1 MKTIVLVGQPNCGK
15 SALFNAIAGY
25 KANSSNFP
33 GTTVQ
38 ILRSQVIYRGETFD
52 LVDLPGTYSLTPFDK
67 AEEVTFDFLL
77 TGEYDLILNVLDAS
91 RLNRS
96 LELALE
102 LQALEKPTILV
113 LNMMDEAE
121 KKGMTIDSAALG
133 EFLGM
138 SAFPTT
144 ALSGKGVEDVLKAAL
159 GQLENPSP
167 VRPLPFPPRLE
178 SFLAELTP
186 FVGAGRVNSRFLALK
201 ALEGG
206 EMEKKIP
213 VSPGFHAK
221 AEELS
226 GKVREFW
233 DKSLQ
238 EVLFAERH
246 HLSMELSEKACRIVR
261 RQGRH
266 LSERVDALF
275 CHPLFGYL
283 LFVVVFLLMLALVFR
298 IGNLLETLSLA
309 PLNELALWVGNLP
322 LAPWLHRLADGI
334 VAGTVGAVG
343 IIVPYMVPLLLMMAI
358 LEDSGYL
365 ARSAFLFDS
374 LMHKMGLHGKSLPPL
389 LMAFGC
395 NVPALSATRI
405 LESPRDRLLT
415 ALLIPFIPCSA
426 RTIVISALVYA
437 FLGTGWAFFVYG
449 VTMITVFFLSLLLS
463 SLVKYPAPG
472 LIMEIPAF
480 RVPSP
485 KNVLIKAWFQ
495 LKPFLVYAIPLL
507 VLGSI
512 AVEYVQ
518 FFGLERLLNALVRPV
533 TYLLDLPEATGFTLV
548 FGFFR
553 KELALLMLGQ
563 SLGVSPDRIAGVL
576 SSAQL
581 ITFALFTTLYIPCL
595 STFLILRKE
604 FNLKTAWISIGL
616 NVAVS
621 LGVTLSI
628 VSLLRLTGLL

>member
-1 MKTIVLVGQPNCGK
+1 
-15 SALFNAIAGY
+15 
-25 KANSSNFP
+25 
-33 GTTVQ
+33 
-38 ILRSQVIYRGETFD
+38 
-52 LVDLPGTYSLTPFDK
+52 
-67 AEEVTFDFLL
+67 
-77 TGEYDLILNVLDAS
+77 
-91 RLNRS
+91 
-96 LELALE
+96 
-102 LQALEKPTILV
+102 
-113 LNMMDEAE
+113 
-121 KKGMTIDSAALG
+121 
-133 EFLGM
+133 
-138 SAFPTT
+138 
-144 ALSGKGVEDVLKAAL
+144 
-159 GQLENPSP
+159 
-167 VRPLPFPPRLE
+167 
-178 SFLAELTP
+178 
-186 FVGAGRVNSRFLALK
+186 
-201 ALEGG
+201 
-206 EMEKKIP
+206 
-213 VSPGFHAK
+213 
-221 AEELS
+221 
-226 GKVREFW
+226 
-233 DKSLQ
+233 
-238 EVLFAERH
+238 
-246 HLSMELSEKACRIVR
+246 
-261 RQGRH
+261 
-266 LSERVDALF
+266 
-275 CHPLFGYL
+275 
-283 LFVVVFLLMLALVFR
+283 
-298 IGNLLETLSLA
+298 
-309 PLNELALWVGNLP
+309 
-322 LAPWLHRLADGI
+322 
-334 VAGTVGAVG
+334 
-343 IIVPYMVPLLLMMAI
+343 
-358 LEDSGYL
+358 
-365 ARSAFLFDS
+365 
-374 LMHKMGLHGKSLPPL
+374 
-389 LMAFGC
+389 MAFGC